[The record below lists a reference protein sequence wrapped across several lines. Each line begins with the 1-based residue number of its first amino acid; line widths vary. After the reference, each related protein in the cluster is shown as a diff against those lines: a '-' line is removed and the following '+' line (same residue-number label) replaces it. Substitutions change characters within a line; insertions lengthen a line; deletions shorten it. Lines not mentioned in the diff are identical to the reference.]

1 MIMGRLAGS
10 PRPYARFREQT
21 VVWVQLPRF
30 RVHATGT
37 STTSGLR
44 PAIVVGSRVAYTA
57 GSPHGDGDG
66 AHAVG
71 RWPGRASLFRP
82 IGTSAGGRAATRV
95 YPSTSRIH
103 DHRAPNPRAI
113 ALPVS
118 WRGTGWARPG
128 GSARVHVAQSSWRAG
143 PVASLLH
150 ALERRRPH
158 VNGARGR
165 RRRRRHTNVCPHAL
179 GHCRIV
185 STPLYQLT
193 LHQGGA
199 LV

>member
-1 MIMGRLAGS
+1 MG
-10 PRPYARFREQT
+10 
-21 VVWVQLPRF
+21 PRF

-44 PAIVVGSRVAYTA
+44 PAIVVGSRVAGTA
-57 GSPHGDGDG
+57 RVAGAAGGLHGGITARRRSPPPCHARD
-66 AHAVG
+66 AVG
-71 RWPGRASLFRP
+71 RWPRRASLFRP